1 MCQLFISADD
11 SLWSS
16 KTKSLRTQGVVTS
29 IRLEVFFWGIL
40 EELSFRDQMTVN
52 QLITKLYLES
62 LDADHDIGNFTSF
75 LRVCCSRYLSLISDG
90 DLSHDWFNSGFDRSR
105 YRRLGL
111 GHVVL
116 KPGPV
121 GCLGGTDRWLGR
133 VVGVETYSPGSRRFV
148 SGNGDGTWVV
158 IVWIGC

>member
-16 KTKSLRTQGVVTS
+16 KTKSLRIQGVVTS
-29 IRLEVFFWGIL
+29 IRLEVFFWDIL

-75 LRVCCSRYLSLISDG
+75 LRVCCSRYLSLIADG
-90 DLSHDWFNSGFDRSR
+90 DLFRETALPLEKVNAKNIIERETLRKKQRSALFN
-105 YRRLGL
+105 
-111 GHVVL
+111 
-116 KPGPV
+116 
-121 GCLGGTDRWLGR
+121 
-133 VVGVETYSPGSRRFV
+133 YSEKNPSV
-148 SGNGDGTWVV
+148 N
-158 IVWIGC
+158 

>member
-16 KTKSLRTQGVVTS
+16 KTKSLRIQGVVTS
-29 IRLEVFFWGIL
+29 IRLEVFFWDIL

-75 LRVCCSRYLSLISDG
+75 LRVCCSRYLSLIAEG
-90 DLSHDWFNSGFDRSR
+90 DLSRETRLPLEKVDAKNIIERETLRKNQRSALFNDSEKNPSV
-105 YRRLGL
+105 
-111 GHVVL
+111 H
-116 KPGPV
+116 
-121 GCLGGTDRWLGR
+121 
-133 VVGVETYSPGSRRFV
+133 
-148 SGNGDGTWVV
+148 
-158 IVWIGC
+158 

>member
-16 KTKSLRTQGVVTS
+16 KTKSLRIQGVVTS
-29 IRLEVFFWGIL
+29 IRLEVFFWDIL

-75 LRVCCSRYLSLISDG
+75 LRVCCSRYLSLIADG
-90 DLSHDWFNSGFDRSR
+90 DLSRETRLPLEKVDAKNIIQREALRKNQRSALFNDNEENLSI
-105 YRRLGL
+105 
-111 GHVVL
+111 
-116 KPGPV
+116 
-121 GCLGGTDRWLGR
+121 
-133 VVGVETYSPGSRRFV
+133 
-148 SGNGDGTWVV
+148 N
-158 IVWIGC
+158 

>member
-16 KTKSLRTQGVVTS
+16 KTKSLRIQGVVTS
-29 IRLEVFFWGIL
+29 IRLEVFFWDIL

-75 LRVCCSRYLSLISDG
+75 LRVCCSRYLSLIADG
-90 DLSHDWFNSGFDRSR
+90 DLSRETRLPLEKVDAKHIIQRETLRKNQRSALFNDS
-105 YRRLGL
+105 
-111 GHVVL
+111 
-116 KPGPV
+116 
-121 GCLGGTDRWLGR
+121 
-133 VVGVETYSPGSRRFV
+133 E
-148 SGNGDGTWVV
+148 GNLS
-158 IVWIGC
+158 IN

>member
-16 KTKSLRTQGVVTS
+16 KTKSLRIQGVVTS
-29 IRLEVFFWGIL
+29 IRLEVFFWDIL

-75 LRVCCSRYLSLISDG
+75 LRVCCSRYLSLIADG
-90 DLSHDWFNSGFDRSR
+90 DLSRETRLSLEKVDAKHIIQRETLRKNQRSALFNDS
-105 YRRLGL
+105 
-111 GHVVL
+111 
-116 KPGPV
+116 
-121 GCLGGTDRWLGR
+121 
-133 VVGVETYSPGSRRFV
+133 E
-148 SGNGDGTWVV
+148 GNLS
-158 IVWIGC
+158 IN

>member
-16 KTKSLRTQGVVTS
+16 KTKSLRIQGVVTS
-29 IRLEVFFWGIL
+29 IRLEVFFWDIL

-75 LRVCCSRYLSLISDG
+75 LRVCCSRYLSLIADG
-90 DLSHDWFNSGFDRSR
+90 DLSRETRLPLEKVDAKNIIERETLRKSQRSA
-105 YRRLGL
+105 LFS
-111 GHVVL
+111 
-116 KPGPV
+116 
-121 GCLGGTDRWLGR
+121 DS
-133 VVGVETYSPGSRRFV
+133 EGSL
-148 SGNGDGTWVV
+148 SIN
-158 IVWIGC
+158 